1 MKDINQIRVELV
13 KAWEEE
19 AIVDLYR
26 AGGWWKEGMD
36 PERIGELIN
45 GSYLFAVA
53 FEISTKRAVGM
64 GRVISDGIAD
74 AYIQDFVVL
83 LAWRGLGV
91 GRMILSALLEG
102 CRSSKIAWIGLIAGP
117 GTEGFYRSF
126 GFVPMEGYMPML
138 YSMEMK
144 KC

>member
-13 KAWEEE
+13 KAWEVEE
-19 AIVDLYR
+19 IADLYR

-36 PERIGELIN
+36 PRRIGELIN
-45 GSYLFAVA
+45 RSYLFAVA
-53 FEISTKRAVGM
+53 IEISTKKAVGT
-64 GRVISDGIAD
+64 GRAISDGIAD

-83 LAWRGLGV
+83 LEWRGLGV

-102 CRSSKIAWIGLIAGP
+102 CRSGKIAWVGLIAKP

-126 GFVPMEGYMPML
+126 GFMPMEGYVPMRFSL
-138 YSMEMK
+138 EKK